1 MKRFLYICIVILIGT
16 ISSTAQDYLTGFG
29 ETKTAALQDL
39 SMVCINVVSH
49 RVARTVDGSS
59 DYEEITAVDSGIVFP
74 RDAVE
79 YISHG
84 DIWEARI
91 PRDLVGMTGSEWK
104 AYEST
109 TINYGPQHLS
119 IGNGGVKVLRGT
131 HTTVTEVVI
140 INPRGERQ
148 TMGRRSNTYRDY
160 RSWNGRCGITGSY
173 RIRNKR
179 RY

>member
-1 MKRFLYICIVILIGT
+1 MRRFLYICIVFLTGT
-16 ISSTAQDYLTGFG
+16 LSSTAQDYLTGFG
-29 ETKTAALQDL
+29 ETKTAALEDL
-39 SMVCINVVSH
+39 SMVCVNVVSH
-49 RVARTVDGSS
+49 RVVRTTEGGS

-91 PRDLVGMTGSEWK
+91 SRDLVGMTGSEWK
-104 AYEST
+104 AYESKT
-109 TINYGPQHLS
+109 FNYGPQHLL

-131 HTTVTEVVI
+131 HTTVTEVII
-140 INPRGERQ
+140 INPGGERKVVD
-148 TMGRRSNTYRDY
+148 RRSNAYRDY
-160 RSWNGRCGITGSY
+160 RSWNGRYGITGSY